1 MDFKKLIDYFKNE
14 KNRKEK
20 FSNFIIVALVAVLII
35 IVASFFKGTDSMT
48 LQSNDTKKQQVKTEN
63 NDADAENYET
73 SMENKLKSTLEE
85 MDGVGNVQVMM
96 YFSSSEEQVPAFNE
110 NKSNSVTNETD
121 TSGGKRT
128 TTQSSDGNTI
138 VTSKDGDKESPLIV
152 KKYKPSIT
160 GVCVVAEGASDDVV
174 KLNITN
180 AVVDLFGI
188 SADKVNVYPMK
199 K

>member
-1 MDFKKLIDYFKNE
+1 MNFKKLLDYLKNE

-20 FSNFIIVALVAVLII
+20 FSNFIIVALIAVLII
-35 IVASFFKGTDSMT
+35 IVASFFKTTDSMT
-48 LQSNDTKKQQVKTEN
+48 LQNNDTQKQPVKAN
-63 NDADAENYET
+63 SSDSSSGNYET
-73 SMENKLKSTLEE
+73 SMENKLKDTLEKI
-85 MDGVGNVQVMM
+85 DGVGNVEVMM

-110 NKSNSVTNETD
+110 NKSNSVTDETD

-128 TTQSSDGNTI
+128 TTQTSDGNTV

-152 KKYKPSIT
+152 KEYKPTIT
-160 GVCVVAEGASDDVV
+160 GVCVVAEGASNDVV

-188 SADKVNVYPMK
+188 TSDKVNVYPMK

>member
-1 MDFKKLIDYFKNE
+1 MDFKKLLDYLKNE

-20 FSNFIIVALVAVLII
+20 FSNFIIVALIAVLII
-35 IVASFFKGTDSMT
+35 IVASFFKTTDSMT
-48 LQSNDTKKQQVKTEN
+48 LQNNDTQKQQVKTSSS
-63 NDADAENYET
+63 DSSSENYET
-73 SMENKLKSTLEE
+73 SMENKLKDTLEK
-85 MDGVGNVQVMM
+85 MDGVGNVEVMM

-110 NKSNSVTNETD
+110 NKSNSVTDETD

-128 TTQSSDGNTI
+128 TTQTSDGNTV

-160 GVCVVAEGASDDVV
+160 GVCVVAEGASNDIV

-188 SADKVNVYPMK
+188 TSDKVNVYPMK